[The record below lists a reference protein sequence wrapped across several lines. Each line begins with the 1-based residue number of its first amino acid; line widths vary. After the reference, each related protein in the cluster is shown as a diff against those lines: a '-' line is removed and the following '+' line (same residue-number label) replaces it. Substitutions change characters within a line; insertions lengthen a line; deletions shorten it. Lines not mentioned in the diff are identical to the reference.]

1 MQRLMTVIL
10 AFLGMVGA
18 LAIDTYLPSIPAI
31 GRHFAVGTVAVQ
43 QTLSI
48 FLFCFA
54 FMMLFY
60 GTLSDSFG
68 RRPVIMVA
76 LGFYVASSLMAAMA
90 PSFGWLLVARALQG
104 LSAGAGSV
112 VGAAMVQDRFS
123 GAQAQKIMSHIMM
136 VFGLAPAI
144 APIFGGWLHV
154 HYGWQATFYFLALFG
169 SVMWLLVW
177 RVLPESLPVEKRSV
191 FHPGEIGANYLK
203 VLRHPR
209 FVLLSLTIG
218 MAFGGLSLY
227 IGSAANFVMEI
238 LKLPE
243 TAFGWMFIPLI
254 SGMVLGSA
262 WSGKVA
268 ARVAP
273 VRMKWVGFA
282 IMLAGALGGVLY
294 NLFFVADI
302 PWAVLPLMV
311 FTFGLAAA
319 MPAIQMSAFELF
331 PDNRGLSSSMLS
343 FIQMI
348 SFALVSGLVA
358 PLLFGS
364 ALKLAL
370 GMLGGVILAFICW
383 RLASLERFAARP
395 VPNTAHAFPEAIDEQ
410 NRVSVN

>member
-1 MQRLMTVIL
+1 MQRLFTVIL
-10 AFLGMVGA
+10 ACLGMVGA

-31 GRHFAVGTVAVQ
+31 GREFAVGAVAVQ

-76 LGFYVASSLMAAMA
+76 LAVYTVASLGAALA
-90 PSFGWLLVARALQG
+90 PSFGWLLMARAVQG
-104 LSAGAGSV
+104 LAAGAGSV
-112 VGAAMVQDRFS
+112 VGAAMVQDRFK
-123 GAQAQKIMSHIMM
+123 GAEAQKIMSHIMM

-154 HYGWQATFYFLALFG
+154 HFGWRATFYFLAIFG
-169 SVMWLLVW
+169 SLMWLLVW
-177 RVLPESLPVEKRSV
+177 RALPESLPAPQRAK
-191 FHPGEIGANYLK
+191 FHPGEIAANYLK
-203 VLRHPR
+203 VLSNPR
-209 FVLLSLTIG
+209 FVLLALAVG

-238 LKLPE
+238 LHLPE

-262 WSGKVA
+262 WGGKA
-268 ARVAP
+268 AASIAP
-273 VRMKWVGFA
+273 VRMKWIGFA
-282 IMLAGALGGVLY
+282 IMFAGAIIGVLY

-302 PWAVLPLMV
+302 PWAVLPLMI

-319 MPAIQMSAFELF
+319 MPAIQMSAFALF

-348 SFALVSGLVA
+348 AFAVVSGLVA

-364 ALKLAL
+364 ALKLAS
-370 GMLGGVILAFICW
+370 GMLGGVVLAFICW
-383 RLASLERFAARP
+383 RLSALKRFATPEGNLEGGVEATASLERS
-395 VPNTAHAFPEAIDEQ
+395 I
-410 NRVSVN
+410 